1 MRVRPIVSLLL
12 CGVTLLAVSPSK
24 AFAQTAGRPAAAAP
38 APRGEELSG
47 GRAKSEPRLEE
58 VFAGEVAKGGAAGVM
73 SEADVKRLEKESL
86 FPQSAPRS
94 HGFSKKKALLAVVI
108 VVVIVGLAVVL
119 EHNGVRSVVRCED
132 DPGAPDCVQ

>member
-24 AFAQTAGRPAAAAP
+24 AFAQTEGRAAAS

-47 GRAKSEPRLEE
+47 GRAKTEPRLEE
-58 VFAGEVAKGGAAGVM
+58 VFAGEVAKGGTSGVM

-108 VVVIVGLAVVL
+108 VVVIVGLAIVL